1 MCRKNKHQTAT
12 YIAFGKIKKQK
23 IRANLWNRNSKKYYR
38 EIKRPT
44 IFFFFFIFNFIW
56 VQFHWFVCST
66 NVLLFCKRA
75 RHSLS
80 LSPIRGNCEKNFLL
94 FSIYIISYYFF
105 FLLVLLSWEL
115 VVVYTKYCIWLLS
128 NETVSSNRAIQ

>member
-80 LSPIRGNCEKNFLL
+80 LSPIRGNCEKKNFVV
-94 FSIYIISYYFF
+94 FYIYYFIL
-105 FLLVLLSWEL
+105 FLFLACFIKLRACCCIYKILYMI
-115 VVVYTKYCIWLLS
+115 VVEWNC
-128 NETVSSNRAIQ
+128 Q